1 MLKNPTYDLMET
13 AAVLSKGLH
22 RYATFRKDAKG
33 CMQCEQIWKYMQET
47 DEDQLRRILE
57 HLKQHLVNELD
68 LKVASA

>member
-1 MLKNPTYDLMET
+1 MLKDPTYDLMET

-22 RYATFRKDAKG
+22 RYATFRKDAKT
-33 CMQCEQIWKYMQET
+33 CAQCQQIWKYMQET

>member
-22 RYATFRKDAKG
+22 RYATFRKDAKA
-33 CMQCEQIWKYMQET
+33 CAHCQQIWKFMQET
-47 DEDQLRRILE
+47 DEEQLKRILE
-57 HLKQHLVNELD
+57 HLKQHLTDELE